1 MNNSICSSATF
12 KVKALSIFIRT
23 WMLTY
28 NIVVQQNVVQKSVTE
43 CVLVINKLICKV
55 DLFI

>member
-23 WMLTY
+23 LDAHLQY
-28 NIVVQQNVVQKSVTE
+28 SGAAKC
-43 CVLVINKLICKV
+43 CVKKCHRMCPSYKQV
-55 DLFI
+55 DL